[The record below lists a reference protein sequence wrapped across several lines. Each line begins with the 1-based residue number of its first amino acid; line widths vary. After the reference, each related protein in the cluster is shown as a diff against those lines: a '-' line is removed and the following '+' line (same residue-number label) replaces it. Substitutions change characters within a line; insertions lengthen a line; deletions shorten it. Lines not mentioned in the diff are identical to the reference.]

1 MATHSSIL
9 ALRIPWTEE
18 PGGLQSIALQR
29 VRHDWTTNTSL
40 HMRKLKGLIYS
51 TSLSKAAAAVEKTLG
66 FPPSIWRSWE
76 EKHGYNRQIKAKW
89 MIKMHG
95 PICRRDD
102 VLMSCCAGSNSKK
115 QTSLWWFTAIMSPLW
130 WTPFPILVSA
140 KGREFRWE
148 FSYGKKKKYIRSTDL
163 HFGLKEWRIWFQL
176 KIELI
181 REKSQQW
188 HHKVSMWKYACYWNL
203 YLLPFQLS
211 LQTTPPK
218 LLSQSKVSK
227 T

>member
-9 ALRIPWTEE
+9 AWRIPWTEE

-140 KGREFRWE
+140 KGRDFRWE
-148 FSYGKKKKYIRSTDL
+148 FSYGKKKKVHTQHWLALWVERVKNLIPAQNWTD
-163 HFGLKEWRIWFQL
+163 
-176 KIELI
+176 
-181 REKSQQW
+181 
-188 HHKVSMWKYACYWNL
+188 
-203 YLLPFQLS
+203 
-211 LQTTPPK
+211 
-218 LLSQSKVSK
+218 
-227 T
+227 